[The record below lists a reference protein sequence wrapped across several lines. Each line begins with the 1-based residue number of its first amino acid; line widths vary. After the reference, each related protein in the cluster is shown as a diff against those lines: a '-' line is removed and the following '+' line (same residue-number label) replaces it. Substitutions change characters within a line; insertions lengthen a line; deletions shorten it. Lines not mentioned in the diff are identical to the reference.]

1 MNEEKKLNIV
11 VFITILFIA
20 LVINLTGLDSEYLWF
35 DEYFSVCVANRTFD
49 QTMYSII
56 YDVPAPAFSLLLH
69 YYIKLNPH
77 FTIFYLRL
85 LPMIINVLALVILFY
100 FCKSFFNIEVTI
112 LSSLF
117 FAFSN
122 FLLQYSQ
129 EVRTYSLVV
138 LLSVASSF
146 LLLQMTV
153 NPLKKKWMWLY
164 SVVNI
169 LGVYAH
175 YHFFLFLF
183 SHLIFVIFIA
193 IKSNNSKLILKWG
206 QSFLIVVIAFS
217 FWLKIFLNQFDS
229 ASIKWLGHP
238 GLYDL
243 ITLLFN
249 QFPFWGLNLNL
260 LTLILPIL
268 IYAVIITQIFLLFK
282 TERNKFIPISY
293 ELALI
298 QQAFALL
305 IPVLITFFISV
316 FLKPVFQQ
324 RYLISSLPP
333 LLIIMA
339 VGISQL
345 KKWYIKLPLILLI
358 LIPNLLAIH
367 KSYNTRKKPNWE
379 LAFEKIKEN
388 VTSNPIIIF
397 PDYSVY
403 DAFKKYTHSNV
414 DYKSYENIF
423 NIYKDVINKK
433 KKPDFYPDIL
443 LIGYPKWVY
452 TDMTILSVL
461 EICAKNTQTIN
472 EGWLDIYIYNYQKVN
487 LEPYFKK
494 IETQKN
500 ELQEKYLY
508 YLTSDSPTFDKS
520 FYKIEM
526 DGNFDYFR
534 WSKGKKVKFEISP
547 QLKKD
552 NYIIDFDIDTIRPP
566 LTPLPKINIFIND
579 ILVKSLN
586 NIQKR
591 EIISVIFPLTK
602 TNDKIKITFEVNCFS
617 PSEYLKDNNDK
628 RELGFK
634 LYSIGIKTYDVNEE
648 ASQLKIDIGDSTT
661 DEPFIISGFYG
672 AEKGNFTGRWTNGK
686 GELLL
691 PLHRKFRVGK
701 KLIFRAGTSDPQ
713 SEGEEV
719 SFYIDDKFF
728 GSINVKRGT
737 GVYEIPSDFDVEA
750 GIHKLTIVSNVWKP
764 SETIKS
770 KDKRQLGISFDWIKI
785 E

>member
-1 MNEEKKLNIV
+1 MKNTKLNILI
-11 VFITILFIA
+11 FIIILLIA
-20 LVINLTGLDSEYLWF
+20 LSIGLTGLDSEYLWY
-35 DEYFSVCVANRTFD
+35 DEYFSVCVANRTLD
-49 QTMYSII
+49 QTIYSII
-56 YDVPAPAFSLLLH
+56 FDVHPPAFYLLLH
-69 YYIKLNPH
+69 YYIKLNLH
-77 FTIFYLRL
+77 FTIFYLRF
-85 LPMIINVLALVILFY
+85 LPMIINLIALIILFY
-100 FCKSFFNIEVTI
+100 FTKNFFNLEVAI
-112 LSSLF
+112 LSSLLF
-117 FAFSN
+117 TFSN

-129 EVRTYSLVV
+129 EVRMYSLIV
-138 LLSVASSF
+138 LLSITSSF
-146 LLLQMTV
+146 SLLLMIV
-153 NPLKKKWMWLY
+153 YPLKKKWLWLY
-164 SVVNI
+164 ALINI
-169 LGVYAH
+169 LGVYTH

-183 SHLIFVIFIA
+183 SHLIFIIYA
-193 IKSNNSKLILKWG
+193 EKKINNLKLIFKRG
-206 QSFLIVVIAFS
+206 QSFLIVIIAFS
-217 FWLKIFLNQFDS
+217 FWIKIFMNQINS
-229 ASIKWLGHP
+229 VGIKWLEKP
-238 GLYDL
+238 GLYNL
-243 ITLLFN
+243 MMLFFN
-249 QFPFWGLNLNL
+249 QFPFWELHFNLI
-260 LTLILPIL
+260 TFILPLL
-268 IYAVIITQIFLLFK
+268 IYAIVTMQIILLFRAEK
-282 TERNKFIPISY
+282 NKLIPISY

-298 QQAFALL
+298 QQIFALL
-305 IPVLITFFISV
+305 IPVLIAFFISV
-316 FLKPVFQQ
+316 FLKPIFHQ
-324 RYLISSLPP
+324 RYLIFSLPP
-333 LLIIMA
+333 LLIIIA

-358 LIPNLLAIH
+358 IIPNLWAIN
-367 KSYNTRKKPNWE
+367 KSYNTRTKPNWE
-379 LAFEKIKEN
+379 LAFEKVKEN
-388 VTSNPIIIF
+388 ITSNPIIIF
-397 PDYSVY
+397 PDYAVY
-403 DAFKKYTHSNV
+403 NAFKKYTHT
-414 DYKSYENIF
+414 DIEYKNYENIF
-423 NIYKDVINKK
+423 NIYKDVIKEK

-443 LIGYPKWVY
+443 LIGYLKRVY

-461 EICAKNTQTIN
+461 EICARNTQTID
-472 EGWLDIYIYNYQKVN
+472 EGGLDIYNYQKVN

-494 IETQKN
+494 IETQRN
-500 ELQEKYLY
+500 ELKEKYLY

-526 DGNFDYFR
+526 NNSLEYCR
-534 WSKGKKVKFEISP
+534 WSKGNKVEFEISP
-547 QLKKD
+547 LLKKD

-634 LYSIGIKTYDVNEE
+634 LYSIGIKKYDVNEE

-701 KLIFRAGTSDPQ
+701 KLIFRAETSDPQ

-785 E
+785 EE

>member
-1 MNEEKKLNIV
+1 VKNTKLNILI
-11 VFITILFIA
+11 FIIILLIA
-20 LVINLTGLDSEYLWF
+20 LSIGLTGLDSEYLWY
-35 DEYFSVCVANRTFD
+35 DEYFSVCVANRTLD
-49 QTMYSII
+49 QTIYSII
-56 YDVPAPAFSLLLH
+56 FDVHPPAFYLLLH
-69 YYIKLNPH
+69 YYIKLNLH
-77 FTIFYLRL
+77 FTIFYLRF
-85 LPMIINVLALVILFY
+85 LPMIINLIALIILFY
-100 FCKSFFNIEVTI
+100 FTKNFFNLEVAI
-112 LSSLF
+112 LSSLLF
-117 FAFSN
+117 TFSN

-129 EVRTYSLVV
+129 EVRMYSLIV
-138 LLSVASSF
+138 LLSITSSF
-146 LLLQMTV
+146 SLLLMIV
-153 NPLKKKWMWLY
+153 YPLKKKWLWLY
-164 SVVNI
+164 ALINI
-169 LGVYAH
+169 LGVYTH

-183 SHLIFVIFIA
+183 SHLIFIIYA
-193 IKSNNSKLILKWG
+193 EKKINNLKLIFKRG
-206 QSFLIVVIAFS
+206 QSFLIVIIAFS
-217 FWLKIFLNQFDS
+217 FWIKIFMNQINS
-229 ASIKWLGHP
+229 VGIKWLEKP
-238 GLYDL
+238 GLYNL
-243 ITLLFN
+243 MMLFFN
-249 QFPFWGLNLNL
+249 QFPFWELHFNLI
-260 LTLILPIL
+260 TFILPLL
-268 IYAVIITQIFLLFK
+268 IYAIVTMQIILLFRAEK
-282 TERNKFIPISY
+282 NKLIPISY

-298 QQAFALL
+298 QQIFALL
-305 IPVLITFFISV
+305 IPVLIAFFISV
-316 FLKPVFQQ
+316 FLKPIFHQ
-324 RYLISSLPP
+324 RYLIFSLPP
-333 LLIIMA
+333 LLIIIA

-358 LIPNLLAIH
+358 IIPNLWAIN
-367 KSYNTRKKPNWE
+367 KSYNTRTKPNWE
-379 LAFEKIKEN
+379 LAFEKVKEN
-388 VTSNPIIIF
+388 ITSNPIIIF
-397 PDYSVY
+397 PDYAVY
-403 DAFKKYTHSNV
+403 NAFKKYTHT
-414 DYKSYENIF
+414 DIEYKNYENIF
-423 NIYKDVINKK
+423 NIYKDVIKEK

-443 LIGYPKWVY
+443 LIGYLKRVY

-461 EICAKNTQTIN
+461 EICARNTQTID
-472 EGWLDIYIYNYQKVN
+472 EGGLDIYNYQKVN

-494 IETQKN
+494 IETQRN
-500 ELQEKYLY
+500 ELKEKYLY

-526 DGNFDYFR
+526 NNSLEYCR
-534 WSKGKKVKFEISP
+534 WSKGNKVEFEISP
-547 QLKKD
+547 LLKKD

-634 LYSIGIKTYDVNEE
+634 LYSIGIKKYDVNEE

-701 KLIFRAGTSDPQ
+701 KLIFRAETSDPQ

-785 E
+785 EE